1 MPRDLDQAEPE
12 LVRRFKEWGLKE
24 EFFLHS
30 NCEQDD
36 FLISILNDQLKGYD
50 ALRETWGPSGV
61 PEWLRTLQTLVPPN
75 QLIVSNDR
83 NVDKIAG
90 SREIFDEGSEGRDYM
105 ENVLD
110 TQRLMLHA
118 EAARMDD
125 LLFQYNMAAANIYV
139 ANKYDDQPTTDPEDA
154 LGTSDLGYGPSQP
167 GGYGKSGRGDV
178 RRRRDERGRA
188 RPRKVVDGR
197 PSASAKRRARG
208 GGREKAD
215 AADAAMFAIQ
225 DAHDEAVKKQAEA
238 EQAERPIS
246 RGRGKKEA
254 KAEAS
259 SSSSSS
265 RSPGRHPHP
274 GEEERFARRLANLER
289 VLANRKQRD

>member
-1 MPRDLDQAEPE
+1 M
-12 LVRRFKEWGLKE
+12 
-24 EFFLHS
+24 
-30 NCEQDD
+30 
-36 FLISILNDQLKGYD
+36 NDQLKGYD
-50 ALRETWGPSGV
+50 ALRESWGPSGV

-178 RRRRDERGRA
+178 DGAAAERGRGPRR
-188 RPRKVVDGR
+188 RPPLMADRAAER
-197 PSASAKRRARG
+197 EQQARG
-208 GGREKAD
+208 GGARGGWRRCRNVRHTGRARRGGE
-215 AADAAMFAIQ
+215 
-225 DAHDEAVKKQAEA
+225 EEGRGGQAGG
-238 EQAERPIS
+238 RLS
-246 RGRGKKEA
+246 RGRGKKA
-254 KAEAS
+254 
-259 SSSSSS
+259 
-265 RSPGRHPHP
+265 RSIVLVVVLAVARDDTLTPG
-274 GEEERFARRLANLER
+274 GEERADGSRILSGVGQSQTTRLSF
-289 VLANRKQRD
+289 VLQSHNHN